1 MLQVGLAGQDSI
13 VVYRYVE
20 ALQENDWRGNDWEWT
35 GFPFTD
41 KGKLWIAKIRRDPGH
56 DFVVNKYT
64 KVCSLHFTAEDYIC
78 GDAFK
83 SKRRVLKATA
93 FPTIFPWTIEKHLR
107 TSFTSKLAI
116 LKIIVLTFFS
126 L

>member
-13 VVYRYVE
+13 VVYCYVE

-78 GDAFK
+78 GDALNLKGVFLK
-83 SKRRVLKATA
+83 QLLFLPFSPGQLKRNCVPLL
-93 FPTIFPWTIEKHLR
+93 HLN
-107 TSFTSKLAI
+107 
-116 LKIIVLTFFS
+116 
-126 L
+126 